1 MFVEKDNENLA
12 SYTSQDGQFLPALGR
27 GMAFSAENVLLAG
40 RQVVRRGEIEGFC
53 SLLYS
58 LGGQIVVLLGQQVVP
73 GDKIDLIFEK

>member
-1 MFVEKDNENLA
+1 
-12 SYTSQDGQFLPALGR
+12 
-27 GMAFSAENVLLAG
+27 MAFSAENVLLAG
-40 RQVVRRGEIEGFC
+40 RQVVRRGEIAGLW

>member
-1 MFVEKDNENLA
+1 
-12 SYTSQDGQFLPALGR
+12 
-27 GMAFSAENVLLAG
+27 MAFSAENVLLAG